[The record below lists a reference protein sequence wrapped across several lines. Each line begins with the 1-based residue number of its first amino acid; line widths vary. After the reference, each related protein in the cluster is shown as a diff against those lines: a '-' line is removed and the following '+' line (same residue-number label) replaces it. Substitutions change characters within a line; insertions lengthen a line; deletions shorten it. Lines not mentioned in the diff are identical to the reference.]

1 MSHHIKTQ
9 HRNEK
14 GFLKVSSVMIPN
26 SRAKH
31 WLCMICGE
39 ESRSS
44 ALIASHVELDH
55 TFEDQK
61 KFALVSVS
69 DIQRLIAK
77 NY

>member
-1 MSHHIKTQ
+1 MSKHIKKE

-14 GFLKVSSVMIPN
+14 GYLRVSLVMIPR
-26 SRAKH
+26 SRVKH
-31 WLCMICGE
+31 YLCMICGE
-39 ESRSS
+39 ESRSN
-44 ALIASHVELDH
+44 ARIANHVELDH
-55 TFEDQK
+55 TFEEQK